1 MIWTLDKLL
10 LADLLLEQFNSS
22 EILRAPCE
30 AGRTFDAGNINEG
43 LGLLRGKR
51 GLKHPGRRVGEF
63 HGISQHFGFV
73 ECDSHSIPMMVYD
86 NPKHIGQYHL

>member
-1 MIWTLDKLL
+1 MK
-10 LADLLLEQFNSS
+10 SS
-22 EILRAPCE
+22 EWAPGE

-63 HGISQHFGFV
+63 HNKGFV
-73 ECDSHSIPMMVYD
+73 ECDSHNIPIMVYD
-86 NPKHIGQYHL
+86 NPKHIGQYNLS